1 MKLYKVAFT
10 TDQNRKKI
18 DTQEKEIKDL
28 KAKIRKLETEMRQ
41 SSKQINSLNIG
52 ERRFWQQKSLYT
64 SLQRK
69 IERFEKM
76 EQEWHKFK
84 GSIDATIKREV
95 ERRSRA
101 QVKGPRSGGP

>member
-1 MKLYKVAFT
+1 MKLYRIAFT

-28 KAKIRKLETEMRQ
+28 KANIRKMETELRQ
-41 SSKQINSLNIG
+41 SAKQIDSLNIG
-52 ERRFWQQKSLYT
+52 QRRFFQQKSLYT

-76 EQEWHKFK
+76 EQEWSNFK
-84 GSIDATIKREV
+84 GSIDDKIRREV
-95 ERRSRA
+95 EKRSRG
-101 QVKGPRSGGP
+101 QVKGGP